1 MDKPKVTEAA
11 VDAGQVVRDLVDA
24 LKSLQKK
31 QAPLSSSPPG
41 EQEQQKPPESRGGRS
56 KATTLLDAL
65 PRVSDFDEPE
75 PEQIPELETAE
86 NSQTSGFAVE
96 SSDNGIVQGFCRIH
110 GVVERFRVTPEE
122 LKALSSAS
130 LLGPLICEQDVKF
143 MLGQIREASKPAEPQ
158 ATVAPEQI
166 RVPFLLD
173 AASSLERAENRSS
186 GPSGNKSEE
195 REVNDRPPEEE
206 KDKSQELDAARN
218 GLSVQVASQP
228 ELSGQVASQ
237 PEQRKRR
244 KRRTRTGTK
253 VAIGISIASLLLWVL
268 TLGVLYKLVD
278 AYRRHL
284 TTIATLN
291 TIIGK
296 QREISQQTISEVQA
310 QAAAAKQ
317 ASQAAES
324 QADSFKTQADG
335 SKTDADAAKTQAG
348 AAALSAR
355 SARDMVVI
363 AEAAHVDVD
372 AIYCAPRAAL
382 SLDTVLTLRYRNSGR
397 TRADNL
403 ESSFSAG
410 IPGATPTEESTGP
423 ASEVR
428 AASVSAGASIPG
440 ATTGTVREMLSKS
453 LDSVPPEQTFRKIV
467 AGQLKFGIWGTVTY
481 TDVLKEKHQENFEYV
496 WDRNFPNACLFT
508 EVEHIQ

>member
-11 VDAGQVVRDLVDA
+11 VGAEQVVRDLVDA

-41 EQEQQKPPESRGGRS
+41 EQEQQEPPESRGGRS
-56 KATTLLDAL
+56 KATTLLVAM
-65 PRVSDFDEPE
+65 PGVSDVDEPE
-75 PEQIPELETAE
+75 PEQIPELEIAD
-86 NSQTSGFAVE
+86 NSQTPGFEVQSGE
-96 SSDNGIVQGFCRIH
+96 YGIVQGFCSNH
-110 GVVERFRVTPEE
+110 GVVERFRLTPEE
-122 LKALSSAS
+122 LKALSNAS
-130 LLGPLICEQDVKF
+130 LLGSLTCEQDVKF
-143 MLGQIREASKPAEPQ
+143 MLRQIREASEPAEPR

-173 AASSLERAENRSS
+173 AAASLERAENPSS

-195 REVNDRPPEEE
+195 REINDRVTEEE
-206 KDKSQELDAARN
+206 KDKSLGLGAARN
-218 GLSVQVASQP
+218 GLY
-228 ELSGQVASQ
+228 GQVASQ

-253 VAIGISIASLLLWVL
+253 VAIGISVASLLLWVL

-278 AYRRHL
+278 AYRRHV

-291 TIIGK
+291 TIISK

-317 ASQAAES
+317 ASQAVES
-324 QADSFKTQADG
+324 QADNIKSQADG
-335 SKTDADAAKTQAG
+335 SKIDADS
-348 AAALSAR
+348 AALSAR

-363 AEAAHVDVD
+363 AEAAHVNVD
-372 AIYCAPRAAL
+372 AIYCSPRGPL
-382 SLDTVLTLRYRNSGR
+382 SLDTVLRLRYRNSGR
-397 TRADNL
+397 TSAEDF
-403 ESSFSAG
+403 ESSYAAG
-410 IPGATPTEESTGP
+410 IPGDTPSEQS
-423 ASEVR
+423 SEVS
-428 AASVSAGASIPG
+428 AASLSADTSIPG
-440 ATTGTVREMLSKS
+440 GTTGTVRDVLSKS
-453 LDSVPPEQTFRKIV
+453 SGSVPPEQTFQKIV

-481 TDVLKEKHQENFEYV
+481 TDALKEKHQENFEYV

-508 EVEHIQ
+508 TVAHVR

>member
-1 MDKPKVTEAA
+1 MDKPKVTEPA
-11 VDAGQVVRDLVDA
+11 VGAEHVVRDLVDA

-31 QAPLSSSPPG
+31 QAPPSSSPPG
-41 EQEQQKPPESRGGRS
+41 EQEQGPLESRGGRS
-56 KATTLLDAL
+56 KATTLLEGPPDD
-65 PRVSDFDEPE
+65 SDVDEPG
-75 PEQIPELETAE
+75 PEQIPQIETAP
-86 NSQTSGFAVE
+86 NSQTPGFEVQSGE
-96 SSDNGIVQGFCRIH
+96 YGIVQGFCRKH

-143 MLGQIREASKPAEPQ
+143 MLRQIREASKPAEAQ
-158 ATVAPEQI
+158 ATVAPQPSS
-166 RVPFLLD
+166 VPFLLD
-173 AASSLERAENRSS
+173 AASSLERAENRSP
-186 GPSGNKSEE
+186 GPSGNQSEE
-195 REVNDRPPEEE
+195 REVNDRVTEEE
-206 KDKSQELDAARN
+206 KDKGQGLGVARN
-218 GLSVQVASQP
+218 GLSSQVVP
-228 ELSGQVASQ
+228 Q

-278 AYRRHL
+278 AYRRHV

-291 TIIGK
+291 TIISK
-296 QREISQQTISEVQA
+296 QREISQQAISEVQA

-317 ASQAAES
+317 ASEAVAS
-324 QADSFKTQADG
+324 QADSIKTQADG
-335 SKTDADAAKTQAG
+335 SKTDADAAKTQAD
-348 AAALSAR
+348 AAAVSAR

-363 AEAAHVDVD
+363 AEAAHVNVD
-372 AIYCAPRAAL
+372 AIYCSPRAAL

-403 ESSFSAG
+403 ESSFFAG
-410 IPGATPTEESTGP
+410 IPPATPSEESTDQ
-423 ASEVR
+423 ASEVS

-440 ATTGTVREMLSKS
+440 GTTGTVRDLLSKS
-453 LDSVPPEQTFRKIV
+453 SGGVPPEETFRKII

-481 TDVLKEKHQENFEYV
+481 TDVLKEKHQEKFEYV

-508 EVEHIQ
+508 VAHAGE

>member
-11 VDAGQVVRDLVDA
+11 VGAEQVVRDLVDA

-41 EQEQQKPPESRGGRS
+41 EPEQQEPPESRGGRS
-56 KATTLLDAL
+56 KATTLLEAL
-65 PRVSDFDEPE
+65 PGVSDGDEPE
-75 PEQIPELETAE
+75 PEHIPGHETAE
-86 NSQTSGFAVE
+86 NSQTPGFEVQ
-96 SSDNGIVQGFCRIH
+96 SDEYGIVQGFCRNH

-122 LKALSSAS
+122 LKALSNAS
-130 LLGPLICEQDVKF
+130 LLGVFTCEQDVQF
-143 MLGQIREASKPAEPQ
+143 MLRQIREATKVAEPQ
-158 ATVAPEQI
+158 ATDAPEQI

-173 AASSLERAENRSS
+173 AASSLERAENPSS

-195 REVNDRPPEEE
+195 REINDRQTEED
-206 KDKSQELDAARN
+206 KDKSQGLGATLN
-218 GLSVQVASQP
+218 G
-228 ELSGQVASQ
+228 LSGQVASQ
-237 PEQRKRR
+237 PEQRKRL

-253 VAIGISIASLLLWVL
+253 VAIGLSIASLMLWVL

-278 AYRRHL
+278 AYRRHV

-291 TIIGK
+291 TIISK

-317 ASQAAES
+317 ASQAAAS

-335 SKTDADAAKTQAG
+335 SKTDADAAKTQADV
-348 AAALSAR
+348 AALSAR

-363 AEAAHVDVD
+363 AEAAHVNVD
-372 AIYCAPRAAL
+372 AIYCSPRGPL
-382 SLDTVLTLRYRNSGR
+382 SLDTVLRLRYSNSGR
-397 TRADNL
+397 TSADNF
-403 ESSFSAG
+403 ESSFAAG
-410 IPGATPTEESTGP
+410 IPGDTPTEQSTDP

-428 AASVSAGASIPG
+428 AASLSAGTSIPG
-440 ATTGTVREMLSKS
+440 ETTGTVRDMLSKS
-453 LDSVPPEQTFRKIV
+453 LGNVPPEQTFQKIV

-481 TDVLKEKHQENFEYV
+481 TDALKEKHQENFEYV
-496 WDRNFPNACLFT
+496 WDRHFPNACLFT
-508 EVEHIQ
+508 ELRTSGE

>member
-1 MDKPKVTEAA
+1 MDKPKGAA
-11 VDAGQVVRDLVDA
+11 VDADHVVRDLVDA

-56 KATTLLDAL
+56 KATTLLETL
-65 PRVSDFDEPE
+65 PGVSDVDEPE
-75 PEQIPELETAE
+75 PEQISELESAE
-86 NSQTSGFAVE
+86 NSQIPGFEVQSGE
-96 SSDNGIVQGFCRIH
+96 YRTVQGFCRNH
-110 GVVERFRVTPEE
+110 RVVERFRVTREE

-143 MLGQIREASKPAEPQ
+143 MLRQIREASKPAEPQ

-166 RVPFLLD
+166 RVPFLRD

-195 REVNDRPPEEE
+195 REVTDGLTEEE
-206 KDKSQELDAARN
+206 KDKSQGLGAALN
-218 GLSVQVASQP
+218 G
-228 ELSGQVASQ
+228 LSGQVASQ

-253 VAIGISIASLLLWVL
+253 VAIGISIASLSLWVL
-268 TLGVLYKLVD
+268 TLGILYKLVD
-278 AYRRHL
+278 AYRRHV

-291 TIIGK
+291 TIISK

-317 ASQAAES
+317 ASQAVES
-324 QADSFKTQADG
+324 QADSIKTQADSIKTHADG
-335 SKTDADAAKTQAG
+335 SKTDADAAKTQAD

-363 AEAAHVDVD
+363 AEAAHVNVD
-372 AIYCAPRAAL
+372 AIYCSPRAAL
-382 SLDTVLTLRYRNSGR
+382 SLDTVFTLRYRNSGR

-410 IPGATPTEESTGP
+410 IPGATPTEESTDP
-423 ASEVR
+423 ASKVS
-428 AASVSAGASIPG
+428 AASVSAGASIPSG
-440 ATTGTVREMLSKS
+440 TTGTVRDMLSKS
-453 LDSVPPEQTFRKIV
+453 LDGVPPEQTFRKIV
-467 AGQLKFGIWGTVTY
+467 AGQLKFGIWGTATY

-508 EVEHIQ
+508 VVAHSR

>member
-1 MDKPKVTEAA
+1 MDKPKVTAAA
-11 VDAGQVVRDLVDA
+11 VDAEQVVRELVDA

-56 KATTLLDAL
+56 KATTLLEAL
-65 PRVSDFDEPE
+65 PGVSDVDEPE
-75 PEQIPELETAE
+75 PEQISELETAE
-86 NSQTSGFAVE
+86 NPRTPRFEVQSGE
-96 SSDNGIVQGFCRIH
+96 YGIVQGFCRNH

-122 LKALSSAS
+122 LKALSNAS
-130 LLGPLICEQDVKF
+130 LLGSLTCEQDVKF
-143 MLGQIREASKPAEPQ
+143 MLRQIREASKPAEPQ

-166 RVPFLLD
+166 RVPFLVD
-173 AASSLERAENRSS
+173 ADSSLERAENRSS
-186 GPSGNKSEE
+186 GPPGNKSEE
-195 REVNDRPPEEE
+195 REVNDRLTEEE
-206 KDKSQELDAARN
+206 KDKSQGLGAARN
-218 GLSVQVASQP
+218 GLY
-228 ELSGQVASQ
+228 GQVASQ
-237 PEQRKRR
+237 SEQRKRR

-268 TLGVLYKLVD
+268 TLGILYKLVD
-278 AYRRHL
+278 AYRRHV

-291 TIIGK
+291 TIISK

-324 QADSFKTQADG
+324 QADSIKTQADG
-335 SKTDADAAKTQAG
+335 SKTDADAAKTQADT
-348 AAALSAR
+348 AALSAR

-363 AEAAHVDVD
+363 AEAADVNVD
-372 AIYCAPRAAL
+372 AIYCSPRAAL

-397 TRADNL
+397 TRADNF

-410 IPGATPTEESTGP
+410 IPGTTPTEESTDP
-423 ASEVR
+423 ANEVS
-428 AASVSAGASIPG
+428 AASVSAGTSIPG
-440 ATTGTVREMLSKS
+440 GTTGTVRDMLSKS
-453 LDSVPPEQTFRKIV
+453 LGSVPPEQTFRKIV

-496 WDRNFPNACLFT
+496 WDRNFPDACLFT
-508 EVEHIQ
+508 VVAHIR

>member
-11 VDAGQVVRDLVDA
+11 VGAEQVVRDLVDA

-31 QAPLSSSPPG
+31 QAPLSSSPG
-41 EQEQQKPPESRGGRS
+41 EPAQQKTPESHGGRS
-56 KATTLLDAL
+56 KATTLLAAAPGD
-65 PRVSDFDEPE
+65 SDIDEPE
-75 PEQIPELETAE
+75 PEPISEMETAG
-86 NSQTSGFAVE
+86 NSQTPGFEVQSGE
-96 SSDNGIVQGFCRIH
+96 YGIVQGFCRNH
-110 GVVERFRVTPEE
+110 GVIERFRVTPEE
-122 LKALSSAS
+122 LKALSNAS
-130 LLGPLICEQDVKF
+130 LLGSLTCEQDVKF
-143 MLGQIREASKPAEPQ
+143 MLRQIREASEPAEPQ
-158 ATVAPEQI
+158 DTVAPEQI

-173 AASSLERAENRSS
+173 AASSVERAENGSS

-195 REVNDRPPEEE
+195 RDLNDRPTEEE
-206 KDKSQELDAARN
+206 KDKSQGLGAARN
-218 GLSVQVASQP
+218 GLH
-228 ELSGQVASQ
+228 GQVAAQ

-253 VAIGISIASLLLWVL
+253 VAIGISITSLLLWVL
-268 TLGVLYKLVD
+268 TLGILYKLVD
-278 AYRRHL
+278 AYRRHV

-291 TIIGK
+291 TIISK
-296 QREISQQTISEVQA
+296 QREISQQAISEVQA

-335 SKTDADAAKTQAG
+335 SKTDADAAKTQAD

-363 AEAAHVDVD
+363 AEAAHVNVD
-372 AIYCAPRAAL
+372 AIYCSPRAAL
-382 SLDTVLTLRYRNSGR
+382 SLDTVLRLRYRNSGR
-397 TRADNL
+397 TPADNF

-410 IPGATPTEESTGP
+410 IPGDTPTEQSTDP
-423 ASEVR
+423 ASEVS
-428 AASVSAGASIPG
+428 AASLSAGASMPG
-440 ATTGTVREMLSKS
+440 GTTGTVRDMLSKS
-453 LDSVPPEQTFRKIV
+453 SGSVPPEQTFRKIV

-481 TDVLKEKHQENFEYV
+481 TDALKEKHQENFEYL

-508 EVEHIQ
+508 VVAHSP

>member
-11 VDAGQVVRDLVDA
+11 VGAEQVVRDLVDA

-41 EQEQQKPPESRGGRS
+41 EQEQQEPPESRGGRS
-56 KATTLLDAL
+56 KATTLLVAM
-65 PRVSDFDEPE
+65 PGVSDVDEPE
-75 PEQIPELETAE
+75 PEQIPELEIAD
-86 NSQTSGFAVE
+86 NSQTPGFEVQSGE
-96 SSDNGIVQGFCRIH
+96 YGIVQGFCSNH
-110 GVVERFRVTPEE
+110 GVVERFRLTPEE
-122 LKALSSAS
+122 LKALSNAS
-130 LLGPLICEQDVKF
+130 LLGSLTCEQDVKF
-143 MLGQIREASKPAEPQ
+143 MLRQIREASEPAEPQ

-173 AASSLERAENRSS
+173 AASSLERAENPSS

-195 REVNDRPPEEE
+195 REINDRVTEEE
-206 KDKSQELDAARN
+206 KDKSLGLGAARN
-218 GLSVQVASQP
+218 GLY
-228 ELSGQVASQ
+228 GQVASQ

-253 VAIGISIASLLLWVL
+253 VAIGISVASLLLWVL

-278 AYRRHL
+278 AYRRHV

-291 TIIGK
+291 TIISK

-317 ASQAAES
+317 ASQAVES
-324 QADSFKTQADG
+324 QADNIKSQADG
-335 SKTDADAAKTQAG
+335 SKIDADS
-348 AAALSAR
+348 AALSAR

-363 AEAAHVDVD
+363 AEAAHVNVD
-372 AIYCAPRAAL
+372 AIYCSPRGPL
-382 SLDTVLTLRYRNSGR
+382 SLDTVLRLRYRNSGR
-397 TRADNL
+397 TSAEDF
-403 ESSFSAG
+403 ESSYAAG
-410 IPGATPTEESTGP
+410 IPGDTPSEQS
-423 ASEVR
+423 SEVS
-428 AASVSAGASIPG
+428 AASLSADTSIPG
-440 ATTGTVREMLSKS
+440 GTTGTVRDVLSKS
-453 LDSVPPEQTFRKIV
+453 SGSVPPEQTFQKIV

-481 TDVLKEKHQENFEYV
+481 TDALKEKHQENFEYV

-508 EVEHIQ
+508 TVAHVR

>member
-11 VDAGQVVRDLVDA
+11 VGAEQVVRDLVDA

-41 EQEQQKPPESRGGRS
+41 EQEQQEPPESRGGRS
-56 KATTLLDAL
+56 KATTLLVAM
-65 PRVSDFDEPE
+65 PGVSDVDEPE
-75 PEQIPELETAE
+75 PEQIPELEIAD
-86 NSQTSGFAVE
+86 NSQTPGFEVQSGE
-96 SSDNGIVQGFCRIH
+96 YGIVQGFCSNH
-110 GVVERFRVTPEE
+110 GVVERFRLTPEE
-122 LKALSSAS
+122 LKALSNAS
-130 LLGPLICEQDVKF
+130 LLGSLTCEQDVKF
-143 MLGQIREASKPAEPQ
+143 MLRQIREASEPAEPR

-173 AASSLERAENRSS
+173 AAASLERAENPSS

-195 REVNDRPPEEE
+195 REINDRVTEEE
-206 KDKSQELDAARN
+206 KDKSLGLGAARN
-218 GLSVQVASQP
+218 GLY
-228 ELSGQVASQ
+228 GQVASQ

-253 VAIGISIASLLLWVL
+253 VAIGNSVASLLLWVL

-278 AYRRHL
+278 AYRRHV

-291 TIIGK
+291 TIISK

-317 ASQAAES
+317 ASQAVES
-324 QADSFKTQADG
+324 QADNIKSQADG
-335 SKTDADAAKTQAG
+335 SKIDADS
-348 AAALSAR
+348 AALSAR

-363 AEAAHVDVD
+363 AEAAHVNVD
-372 AIYCAPRAAL
+372 AIYCSPRGPL
-382 SLDTVLTLRYRNSGR
+382 SLDTVLRLRYRNSGR
-397 TRADNL
+397 TSAEDF
-403 ESSFSAG
+403 ESSYAAG
-410 IPGATPTEESTGP
+410 IPGDTPSEQS
-423 ASEVR
+423 SEVS
-428 AASVSAGASIPG
+428 AASLSADTSIPG
-440 ATTGTVREMLSKS
+440 GTTGTVRDVLSKS
-453 LDSVPPEQTFRKIV
+453 SGSVPPEQTFQKIV

-481 TDVLKEKHQENFEYV
+481 TDALKEKHQENFEYV

-508 EVEHIQ
+508 TVAHVR

>member
-11 VDAGQVVRDLVDA
+11 VGAEQVVRDLVDA

-41 EQEQQKPPESRGGRS
+41 EQEQQEPPESRGGRS
-56 KATTLLDAL
+56 KATTLLVAM
-65 PRVSDFDEPE
+65 PGVSDVDEPE
-75 PEQIPELETAE
+75 PEQIPELEIAD
-86 NSQTSGFAVE
+86 NSRTPGFEVQSGE
-96 SSDNGIVQGFCRIH
+96 YGIVQGFCSNH
-110 GVVERFRVTPEE
+110 GVVERFRLTPEE
-122 LKALSSAS
+122 LKALSNAS
-130 LLGPLICEQDVKF
+130 LLGSLTCEQDVKF
-143 MLGQIREASKPAEPQ
+143 MLRQIREASEPAEPR

-173 AASSLERAENRSS
+173 AAASLERAENPSS

-195 REVNDRPPEEE
+195 REINDRVTEEE
-206 KDKSQELDAARN
+206 KDKSLGLGAARN
-218 GLSVQVASQP
+218 GLY
-228 ELSGQVASQ
+228 GQVASQ

-253 VAIGISIASLLLWVL
+253 VAIGISVASLLLWVL

-278 AYRRHL
+278 AYRRHV

-291 TIIGK
+291 TIISK

-317 ASQAAES
+317 ASQAVES
-324 QADSFKTQADG
+324 QADNIKSQADG
-335 SKTDADAAKTQAG
+335 SKIDADS
-348 AAALSAR
+348 AALSAR

-363 AEAAHVDVD
+363 AEAAHVNVD
-372 AIYCAPRAAL
+372 AIYCSPRGPL
-382 SLDTVLTLRYRNSGR
+382 SLDTVLRLRYRNSGR
-397 TRADNL
+397 TPADDF
-403 ESSFSAG
+403 ESSFAAG
-410 IPGATPTEESTGP
+410 IPGDTPTEQS
-423 ASEVR
+423 SEVS
-428 AASVSAGASIPG
+428 AASLSADTSIPPG
-440 ATTGTVREMLSKS
+440 TTGTVRDILSKS
-453 LDSVPPEQTFRKIV
+453 SGSVSPEQTFKKIV

-481 TDVLKEKHQENFEYV
+481 TDALKEKHQESFEYV

-508 EVEHIQ
+508 ASAHIR

>member
-11 VDAGQVVRDLVDA
+11 VGAEQVVRDLVDA

-31 QAPLSSSPPG
+31 EAPLNSSPPG

-56 KATTLLDAL
+56 KATTLLEAW
-65 PRVSDFDEPE
+65 PGASDVDEPE
-75 PEQIPELETAE
+75 PEQISELETAE
-86 NSQTSGFAVE
+86 NSQTPGFDVQSGE
-96 SSDNGIVQGFCRIH
+96 SGIVQGFCRNH

-122 LKALSSAS
+122 LKALSTAS
-130 LLGPLICEQDVKF
+130 LLGPLICKEDVKF
-143 MLGQIREASKPAEPQ
+143 MLRQIREASKPAEPE
-158 ATVAPEQI
+158 ATAASEQI

-173 AASSLERAENRSS
+173 AASSLERAENGSP

-195 REVNDRPPEEE
+195 REVNDRVTEEE
-206 KDKSQELDAARN
+206 KDKSQVLGAARN
-218 GLSVQVASQP
+218 GLS
-228 ELSGQVASQ
+228 GQVAAR
-237 PEQRKRR
+237 PEQTKRR

-278 AYRRHL
+278 AYRRHV
-284 TTIATLN
+284 TTIASLN
-291 TIIGK
+291 TIISK

-317 ASQAAES
+317 ASQAVES
-324 QADSFKTQADG
+324 QADSIKTQADG
-335 SKTDADAAKTQAG
+335 SKTDADAAKTQAD
-348 AAALSAR
+348 AAELSAR

-363 AEAAHVDVD
+363 AEAAHVNVD
-372 AIYCAPRAAL
+372 AIYCSPRAAL

-410 IPGATPTEESTGP
+410 IPSATPTEESTDP
-423 ASEVR
+423 ASKVS

-440 ATTGTVREMLSKS
+440 GTTATVRDILSKS
-453 LDSVPPEQTFRKIV
+453 LDGVPPEQAFRKIV
-467 AGQLKFGIWGTVTY
+467 AGELKFGIWGTVTY
-481 TDVLKEKHQENFEYV
+481 TDVLKEKHQENFEYF

-508 EVEHIQ
+508 TVAQSR

>member
-11 VDAGQVVRDLVDA
+11 VGAEQVVRDLVDA

-41 EQEQQKPPESRGGRS
+41 EQEQQEPPESRGGRS
-56 KATTLLDAL
+56 KATTLLVAL
-65 PRVSDFDEPE
+65 PGVSDVDEPE

-86 NSQTSGFAVE
+86 NSQTPGFEVQSGE
-96 SSDNGIVQGFCRIH
+96 YGTVQGFCRSH
-110 GVVERFRVTPEE
+110 GVVERFQLTPEE
-122 LKALSSAS
+122 LKALSNAS
-130 LLGPLICEQDVKF
+130 LFGSWTCEQDVKF
-143 MLGQIREASKPAEPQ
+143 MLRQIREASEPAEPQ

-186 GPSGNKSEE
+186 DPSGNKSEKLE
-195 REVNDRPPEEE
+195 INDGLSEEE
-206 KDKSQELDAARN
+206 KDKSQGLGAARN
-218 GLSVQVASQP
+218 GLSAQVAT
-228 ELSGQVASQ
+228 Q
-237 PEQRKRR
+237 PEQRKRL

-253 VAIGISIASLLLWVL
+253 LAIGLSITSLLLWVL
-268 TLGVLYKLVD
+268 SLGILYKLVD
-278 AYRRHL
+278 AYRRHV

-310 QAAAAKQ
+310 QAAAAKE
-317 ASQAAES
+317 ASQAVAS
-324 QADSFKTQADG
+324 QADNIKTQADG
-335 SKTDADAAKTQAG
+335 SRTDADAAKTQADT
-348 AAALSAR
+348 AALSAR

-363 AEAAHVDVD
+363 AEAAHVNVD
-372 AIYCAPRAAL
+372 AIYCSPRAAL

-397 TRADNL
+397 TRADNF

-410 IPGATPTEESTGP
+410 IPGATPTEESTDP
-423 ASEVR
+423 VSEVR
-428 AASVSAGASIPG
+428 AASLSGGTSMPG
-440 ATTGTVREMLSKS
+440 GTTGTVRDMLSKS
-453 LDSVPPEQTFRKIV
+453 LDSVSPEQMFRKIV

-508 EVEHIQ
+508 EVEHIR

>member
-11 VDAGQVVRDLVDA
+11 VGAEQVVRDLVDA

-31 QAPLSSSPPG
+31 QAPLSSSPG
-41 EQEQQKPPESRGGRS
+41 EPAQQKTPESHGGRS
-56 KATTLLDAL
+56 KATTLLEAA
-65 PRVSDFDEPE
+65 PGVSDVDEPE
-75 PEQIPELETAE
+75 PEPISELETAE
-86 NSQTSGFAVE
+86 HSQTPGFEVQSGE
-96 SSDNGIVQGFCRIH
+96 YGIVQGFCRNH
-110 GVVERFRVTPEE
+110 GVIERFRVTPEE
-122 LKALSSAS
+122 LKALSNAS
-130 LLGPLICEQDVKF
+130 LLGSLTCEQDVKF
-143 MLGQIREASKPAEPQ
+143 MLRQIREASEPAEPQ
-158 ATVAPEQI
+158 DTVAPEQI

-173 AASSLERAENRSS
+173 AASSVERAENGSS

-195 REVNDRPPEEE
+195 REVNDHVTEEE
-206 KDKSQELDAARN
+206 KDKSQGLDAARN
-218 GLSVQVASQP
+218 GLH
-228 ELSGQVASQ
+228 GQVAAQ

-253 VAIGISIASLLLWVL
+253 VAIGISITSLLLWVL
-268 TLGVLYKLVD
+268 TLGILYKLVD
-278 AYRRHL
+278 AYRRHV

-291 TIIGK
+291 TIISK
-296 QREISQQTISEVQA
+296 QREISQQAISEVQA

-335 SKTDADAAKTQAG
+335 SKTDADAAKTQAD

-363 AEAAHVDVD
+363 AEAAHVNVD
-372 AIYCAPRAAL
+372 AIYCSPRAAL
-382 SLDTVLTLRYRNSGR
+382 SLDTVLRLRYRNSGR
-397 TRADNL
+397 TPADNF

-410 IPGATPTEESTGP
+410 IPGDTPTEQSTDP
-423 ASEVR
+423 ASEVS
-428 AASVSAGASIPG
+428 AASLSAGASMPG
-440 ATTGTVREMLSKS
+440 GTTGTVRDMLSKS
-453 LDSVPPEQTFRKIV
+453 SGSVPPEQTFRKIV

-481 TDVLKEKHQENFEYV
+481 TDALKEKHQENFEYL

-508 EVEHIQ
+508 VVTHSP